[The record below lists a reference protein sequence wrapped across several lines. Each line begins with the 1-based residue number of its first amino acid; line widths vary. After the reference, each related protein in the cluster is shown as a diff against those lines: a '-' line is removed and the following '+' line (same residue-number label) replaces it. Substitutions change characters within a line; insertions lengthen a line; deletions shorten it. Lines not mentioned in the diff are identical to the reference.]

1 MCSRMGCCFSIVD
14 AAAVALVPVYKDT
27 GPRQLQPL
35 EEQPELLDLPLSAVS
50 VMSSHNSYIRT
61 LQHMSESTIE
71 GIRIALECG
80 CRCLELD
87 VYRDGSEVF
96 VAHGKE
102 EKPRDIITTTRLP
115 LRDALQYIARSA
127 WVRTND
133 PLFLALELNVH
144 SEAAASDAIG
154 RELVAAFGNRLY
166 TGSLDGS
173 VSLRNLVGR
182 IVLMCG
188 GGMGGTLL
196 PLLMNVSWNSVFQN
210 IPSVARPE
218 TLDGNGTVIR
228 VYPAGDFRGALSLN
242 FDPIP
247 FLQAGATFC
256 ALNVACDDIA
266 MRAYEAW
273 FATSSFVRK
282 PTGSV

>member
-1 MCSRMGCCFSIVD
+1 MGCCFSVVD
-14 AAAVALVPVYKDT
+14 AAAVALVPVYKDH
-27 GPRQLQPL
+27 GPRPL
-35 EEQPELLDLPLSAVS
+35 RSIEEQPELLDLPLSAVA

-61 LQHMSESTIE
+61 LQHMSESTTE

-102 EKPRDIITTTRLP
+102 EKPHDIITTTKLP
-115 LRDALQYIARSA
+115 LATALQYIARTA
-127 WVRTND
+127 WARTND

-144 SEAAASDAIG
+144 SEAASSDSIG
-154 RELVAAFGNRLY
+154 RELIAAFGNCLY
-166 TGSLDGS
+166 TGPLDGA
-173 VSLRNLVGR
+173 VRLRELVGR

-188 GGMGGTLL
+188 GGAGGSLL
-196 PLLMNVSWNSVFQN
+196 PLLMNVSWNTVFQN
-210 IPSVARPE
+210 IPSVARPD
-218 TLDGNGTVIR
+218 TLDGSGTAIR

-247 FLQAGATFC
+247 FLKAGATFC
-256 ALNVACDDIA
+256 ALNVACDDDA